1 MASQAKRAVAYNLL
15 LLLSF
20 FEAAINAN
28 QTGLKFGFLKNEYAQ
43 QILV

>member
-20 FEAAINAN
+20 FEADKNTN